1 MQIRSCEVR
10 VAGTFVAT
18 SWDTAIC
25 RPSVANWK
33 TCRPPHWCVGS
44 FAVACSVDLGSRDER
59 TKLICS
65 LAPRS
70 PRIAVMPAP
79 EPLGSGVTLVLPA
92 RRITVAPVVAPPEPS
107 PEASKAYARR
117 SRLPELNPALPL
129 TPSTRKSTP
138 YWAVS
143 EPTPTTSVPC
153 ACGCACA
160 GLAWMAMRARTPT
173 TPKPALVMLF
183 IPDLSACVS
192 RVGYSAEL
200 RKAGPR
206 SEGLNM
212 NAKRNIGRR
221 SLRGGTSPSTS
232 DDAYL
237 GDQLGHRKRFEEAAH
252 VVCALLLA
260 QVAAGGHGD
269 GHAVQRDPPYPVPGR
284 GGSGRHRR
292 HVGRVLTQPQYRRP
306 TVVVTGEVTG
316 GLAQRPGVRRHQHP
330 GQYFAGGVT
339 GVVGYQPRQE
349 EEPRSPHPIAS
360 LPRGR
365 RLGGAGVPPG
375 GPTCTLPGVAV
386 AIRV

>member
-1 MQIRSCEVR
+1 MQIRSCVVS

-33 TCRPPHWCVGS
+33 TCRPRHWGGG
-44 FAVACSVDLGSRDER
+44 L
-59 TKLICS
+59 
-65 LAPRS
+65 
-70 PRIAVMPAP
+70 
-79 EPLGSGVTLVLPA
+79 A
-92 RRITVAPVVAPPEPS
+92 RR
-107 PEASKAYARR
+107 
-117 SRLPELNPALPL
+117 
-129 TPSTRKSTP
+129 
-138 YWAVS
+138 
-143 EPTPTTSVPC
+143 
-153 ACGCACA
+153 
-160 GLAWMAMRARTPT
+160 AMRAGHPT
-173 TPKPALVMLF
+173 TPKPALVMPF
-183 IPDLSACVS
+183 VSDLSACVS

-212 NAKRNIGRR
+212 NANRNIGGR

-316 GLAQRPGVRRHQHP
+316 GPAQRPVGRRHQHP

-349 EEPRSPHPIAS
+349 DEPRSLHRIAS
-360 LPRGR
+360 LPRGL
-365 RLGGAGVPPG
+365 RLGGAGVPTG
-375 GPTCTLPGVAV
+375 GHTCTLHVRAV
-386 AIRV
+386 NISLFPWVRRQVRPNGSWDIRPFAGPVPRTGDHR